1 MRTMSSWPGAVSMR
15 PNIESGAVGERWATF
30 DCYGTL
36 IDWEGGFRSAFQ
48 ELWPQIDPQ
57 RMLEHYHAV
66 EPRVQAEGGLT
77 YREVMARTLTAV
89 AAIESLELAPSKR
102 EYLADSLPGWRAF
115 PEVPGALGE
124 LRDRG
129 WKLALLSNTDP
140 DLLAASTR
148 TLGVPFELSITAA
161 EAGSYKPA
169 PGHWERFREM
179 AGPVDEHVHVGAS
192 LFHDVA
198 PAAEMGLPMVWIN
211 RLGEVSDLPRTA
223 EQPDLAGLAD
233 SVEAAAG

>member
-1 MRTMSSWPGAVSMR
+1 MR
-15 PNIESGAVGERWATF
+15 PNIESGTVGERWATF

-48 ELWPQIDPQ
+48 ELWPRIDPQ

-66 EPRVQAEGGLT
+66 EPRVQADRDLG
-77 YREVMARTLTAV
+77 YREVMARSLTAV
-89 AAIESLELAPSKR
+89 AAIEQVELPTGR
-102 EYLADSLPGWRAF
+102 RGYLADSLPGWKAF
-115 PEVPGALGE
+115 DEVPAALAE

-129 WKLALLSNTDP
+129 WKLAILSNTDP
-140 DLLAASTR
+140 DLLASSIA

-169 PGHWERFREM
+169 PGHWTTFREL
-179 AGPVDEHVHVGAS
+179 ADDPETHVHVGAS

-198 PAAEMGLPMVWIN
+198 PAADIGLAMVWIN
-211 RLGEVSDLPRTA
+211 RLGETSNLPRAA
-223 EQPDLAGLAD
+223 ELPDLSGLAETLD
-233 SVEAAAG
+233 QATA